1 MIKMEYAKDKK
12 IRKMIRI
19 SPEEND
25 NWDIV
30 KVHEFLQNKL
40 PGDNNLLQKLYEI
53 MINKMTPKTKLSP
66 EEMTILLE
74 IEEMI

>member
-1 MIKMEYAKDKK
+1 MEYAKDKK

-19 SPEEND
+19 SEEENE

-30 KVHEFLQNKL
+30 KVHEFLSS
-40 PGDNNLLQKLYEI
+40 PGENNHLQKLYEI
-53 MINKMTPKTKLSP
+53 MVNKMTPKTKLNP

-74 IEEMI
+74 IEEMITND

>member
-1 MIKMEYAKDKK
+1 MEYAKDKK

>member
-19 SPEEND
+19 SPEENE

-30 KVHEFLQNKL
+30 KVHEFLSS
-40 PGDNNLLQKLYEI
+40 PGENNDTEI
-53 MINKMTPKTKLSP
+53 LKKMIPSFIKYG
-66 EEMTILLE
+66 IE
-74 IEEMI
+74 IELDTNEIERVKELHAEI

>member
-1 MIKMEYAKDKK
+1 MEYAKDKK

-19 SPEEND
+19 SEEENN
-25 NWDIV
+25 NWDII
-30 KVHEFLQNKL
+30 KVHEFLSS

-53 MINKMTPKTKLSP
+53 MINKMTPKTKLTP
-66 EEMTILLE
+66 EELTTILE